1 MSTSTAQASFK
12 HTISNSTSGMEYNN
26 TNDNLLLNS
35 LSALS
40 GGWSADGNPSG
51 AAKAASS
58 AAKPASSAAKAASS
72 AAKPASSA
80 AKAATGAA
88 EASKVKSGRNSG
100 PGAESGADA
109 SPASKLNLRKE
120 LSAGHRHRHS
130 SSGLQVCRLIEQSN
144 CCMFQGLLRDMS
156 NPIQKI

>member
-51 AAKAASS
+51 
-58 AAKPASSAAKAASS
+58 AAKAASS